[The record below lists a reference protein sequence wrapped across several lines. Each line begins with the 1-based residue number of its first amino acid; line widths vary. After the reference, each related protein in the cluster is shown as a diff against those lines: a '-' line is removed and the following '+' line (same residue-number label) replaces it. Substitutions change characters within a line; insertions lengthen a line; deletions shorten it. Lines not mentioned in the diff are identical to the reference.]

1 MENYYGNKNPINI
14 NSTEVININEIPEQ
28 NELQKIYEYIN
39 KIKEYQKNNYV
50 NCLLK
55 NSFCDCL
62 INGEWIVGLI
72 IEKDESGITV
82 VNINQYYEYNN
93 YFKHY
98 LSYSDRV
105 AYFRKHTKPKE
116 NNIIAQREKKTLL
129 IEKIKSL
136 LDKKNIF
143 KEDKIEDPKIIYEY
157 YYFLHFIIYKSIDYA
172 ICRSKDKY
180 QCGGKYCSPV
190 GEVL

>member
-28 NELQKIYEYIN
+28 NELQKMYEYIN

-82 VNINQYYEYNN
+82 VNINQYYEYNQ
-93 YFKHY
+93 
-98 LSYSDRV
+98 S
-105 AYFRKHTKPKE
+105 
-116 NNIIAQREKKTLL
+116 
-129 IEKIKSL
+129 
-136 LDKKNIF
+136 
-143 KEDKIEDPKIIYEY
+143 
-157 YYFLHFIIYKSIDYA
+157 
-172 ICRSKDKY
+172 
-180 QCGGKYCSPV
+180 
-190 GEVL
+190 